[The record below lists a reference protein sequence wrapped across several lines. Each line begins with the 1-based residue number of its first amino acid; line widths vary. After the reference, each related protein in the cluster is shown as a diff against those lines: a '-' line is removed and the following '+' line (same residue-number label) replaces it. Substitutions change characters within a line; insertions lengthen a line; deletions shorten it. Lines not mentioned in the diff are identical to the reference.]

1 MDMNKLLK
9 LPVVAEGIET
19 QEQEN
24 FLKEIGCE
32 VGQGFL
38 FSRPVEEEVFVQ
50 MLRRETKK
58 IS

>member
-1 MDMNKLLK
+1 MR

-38 FSRPVEEEVFVQ
+38 FSRPVEENVFIE
-50 MLRRETKK
+50 MLKKETLKK
-58 IS
+58 AII